1 MIASGNH
8 TLKMRSG
15 VEGSLTQLLLK
26 SIERIRFFD
35 FAALRATSLRIT
47 CGRKINCNLTFFIGK
62 GRTFYAL
69 VTDAYEAFEHFG
81 FFKFLASSEWNYTE
95 GSEQYGALPF
105 ITGTL
110 MTTLLALI
118 FCIPFSLPVA
128 LFVGEYFKGTKMAA
142 VLSTVTDLLAGI
154 PSIIYGLWGFY
165 TLRPIIMA
173 LNISPQGSGVLTAS
187 LVLAIMIIPY
197 AASLS
202 AEFIKMVPND
212 LKEGA
217 YSLGAT
223 RAEVIRKVVFPVAG
237 SGIFSS
243 YILAIGRA
251 LGETMTVTMLIGNT
265 NNIPESITSTGNSMA
280 SIIANQ
286 FGEADDL
293 RLSSLIAIGLIL
305 FLITA
310 IINMVGKIMIK
321 RARIV

>member
-1 MIASGNH
+1 MSDKIYKVLLYATALIVPIVCG
-8 TLKMRSG
+8 G
-15 VEGSLTQLLLK
+15 VV
-26 SIERIRFFD
+26 
-35 FAALRATSLRIT
+35 
-47 CGRKINCNLTFFIGK
+47 
-62 GRTFYAL
+62 YAL
-69 VTDAYEAFEHFG
+69 VTDAYAAFEHFG
-81 FFKFLASSEWNYTE
+81 FFSFLTSSEWSYTE
-95 GSEQYGALPF
+95 GAEQYGALPF

-110 MTTLLALI
+110 LTTLLALL

-128 LFVGEYFKGTKMAA
+128 LFVGEYFKGTRVAA
-142 VLSTVTDLLAGI
+142 MLSTVVDLLAGI

-165 TLRPIIMA
+165 TLRPLIMA
-173 LNISPQGSGVLTAS
+173 LHISPQGSGILTAS
-187 LVLAIMIIPY
+187 LVLAIMIVPY

-202 AEFIKMVPND
+202 AEFIKMVPGD

-265 NNIPESITSTGNSMA
+265 NNIPLSITATGNSMA
-280 SIIANQ
+280 SVIANQ
-286 FGEADDL
+286 FGEASDL
-293 RLSSLIAIGLIL
+293 RLSSLIAIGLVL

-310 IINMVGKIMIK
+310 VINMVGKLMIK
-321 RARIV
+321 RARLS

>member
-1 MIASGNH
+1 MNDKIY
-8 TLKMRSG
+8 KI
-15 VEGSLTQLLLK
+15 LL
-26 SIERIRFFD
+26 
-35 FAALRATSLRIT
+35 FAAALIMPIV
-47 CGRKINCNLTFFIGK
+47 CGGVV
-62 GRTFYAL
+62 YAL

-81 FFKFLASSEWNYTE
+81 FFKFLTSSEWSYTD
-95 GSEQYGALPF
+95 GAEQYGALPF

-110 MTTLLALI
+110 MTTLLALV

-128 LFVGEYFKGTKMAA
+128 LFVGEYFKGTRIAA
-142 VLSTVTDLLAGI
+142 ILSTVTDLLAGI

-165 TLRPIIMA
+165 TLRPLIMA
-173 LNISPQGSGVLTAS
+173 LNISPQGSGILTAS
-187 LVLAIMIIPY
+187 LVLAIMIVPY

-237 SGIFSS
+237 SGVFSS
-243 YILAIGRA
+243 YVLAIGRA

-265 NNIPESITSTGNSMA
+265 NNIPDSITSTGNSMA

-286 FGEADDL
+286 FGEASDL
-293 RLSSLIAIGLIL
+293 RFSSLIAIGLVL
-305 FLITA
+305 FFITA
-310 IINMVGKIMIK
+310 FINMIGKMMIK
-321 RARIV
+321 RTRIS

>member
-1 MIASGNH
+1 MSDK
-8 TLKMRSG
+8 LYK
-15 VEGSLTQLLLK
+15 VLLFL
-26 SIERIRFFD
+26 
-35 FAALRATSLRIT
+35 AALIMPVV
-47 CGRKINCNLTFFIGK
+47 CVGVI
-62 GRTFYAL
+62 YAL
-69 VTDAYEAFEHFG
+69 VTDAYDAFEHFG
-81 FFKFLASSEWNYTE
+81 FFRFLTSSEWDYTQGE
-95 GSEQYGALPF
+95 EQYGALPF

-110 MTTLLALI
+110 MTTLLALL

-128 LFVGEYFKGTKMAA
+128 LFVGEYFKGSRVAS
-142 VLSTVTDLLAGI
+142 VLSTITDLLAGI

-165 TLRPIIMA
+165 TVRPIIMA
-173 LNISPQGSGVLTAS
+173 LDISPQGSGILTAS
-187 LVLAIMIIPY
+187 LVLAIMIVPY

-202 AEFIKMVPND
+202 TEFIKMVPND

-223 RAEVIRKVVFPVAG
+223 RAEVVRKIIFPVAG

-243 YILAIGRA
+243 YMLAIGRA

-265 NNIPESITSTGNSMA
+265 NNIPDSITSTGNSMA

-310 IINMVGKIMIK
+310 IINMIGKIMIK
-321 RARIV
+321 RARIS

>member
-1 MIASGNH
+1 MNDKLYKA
-8 TLKMRSG
+8 
-15 VEGSLTQLLLK
+15 LLF
-26 SIERIRFFD
+26 I
-35 FAALRATSLRIT
+35 AALVVPIV
-47 CGRKINCNLTFFIGK
+47 CGGVI
-62 GRTFYAL
+62 YAL
-69 VTDAYEAFEHFG
+69 VTDAYEAFHHFG
-81 FFKFLASSEWNYTE
+81 FFNFLTSSEWDYTE
-95 GSEQYGALPF
+95 GHEQYGSLPF

-110 MTTLLALI
+110 MTTLLALL

-128 LFVGEYFKGTKMAA
+128 LFVGEYFKGTRVAA
-142 VLSTVTDLLAGI
+142 ILSTVTDLLAGI

-187 LVLAIMIIPY
+187 LVLAIMIVPY

-212 LKEGA
+212 LKESG

-223 RAEVIRKVVFPVAG
+223 RAEVVRRVVFPVAG

-243 YILAIGRA
+243 YVLAIGRA

-265 NNIPESITSTGNSMA
+265 NNIPDSITSTGNSMA

-286 FGEADDL
+286 FGEADGL

-305 FLITA
+305 FMITA
-310 IINMVGKIMIK
+310 IINMIGKMMIK
-321 RARIV
+321 RARIS

>member
-1 MIASGNH
+1 MSDKIFK
-8 TLKMRSG
+8 TILFLM
-15 VEGSLTQLLLK
+15 
-26 SIERIRFFD
+26 
-35 FAALRATSLRIT
+35 ALIIPLI
-47 CGRKINCNLTFFIGK
+47 CGGIV
-62 GRTFYAL
+62 YAL
-69 VTDAYEAFEHFG
+69 VTDAYQAFEHFG
-81 FFKFLASSEWNYTE
+81 FFKFLTSSEWSYTE
-95 GSEQYGALPF
+95 GNEQYGAMPF

-110 MTTLLALI
+110 MTTLLALL

-128 LFVGEYFKGTKMAA
+128 LFTGEYFKGTKIASI
-142 VLSTVTDLLAGI
+142 LSTIVDLLAGI
-154 PSIIYGLWGFY
+154 PSIIYGLWGFF

-173 LNISPQGSGVLTAS
+173 LNISPQGSSVLTAS
-187 LVLAIMIIPY
+187 LVLAIMIVPY

-212 LKEGA
+212 LKESA
-217 YSLGAT
+217 YSLGST
-223 RAEVIRKVVFPVAG
+223 RAEVVRKVIFPVAG

-265 NNIPESITSTGNSMA
+265 NAIPDSITSTGNSMA

-286 FGEADDL
+286 FGEADGL

-310 IINMVGKIMIK
+310 TINMIGKIMIK
-321 RARIV
+321 HSRI

>member
-1 MIASGNH
+1 MNDKVFKVILFIA
-8 TLKMRSG
+8 TLMMPVICGG
-15 VEGSLTQLLLK
+15 VIYSLT
-26 SIERIRFFD
+26 
-35 FAALRATSLRIT
+35 
-47 CGRKINCNLTFFIGK
+47 C
-62 GRTFYAL
+62 
-69 VTDAYEAFEHFG
+69 DAYDAFNHFG
-81 FFKFLASSEWNYTE
+81 FLNFLGSSNWDYTD
-95 GSEQYGALPF
+95 GNEQYGALPF

-110 MTTLLALI
+110 LTTLLALI
-118 FCIPFSLPVA
+118 FCIPFSLPVS
-128 LFVGEYFKGTKMAA
+128 LFVGEYFKGTRIAGI
-142 VLSTVTDLLAGI
+142 LSTVIDLLAGI

-165 TLRPIIMA
+165 MLRPIIMS
-173 LNISPQGSGVLTAS
+173 LNISPQGSGILTAS
-187 LVLAIMIIPY
+187 LVLSIMIIPY

-202 AEFIKMVPND
+202 AEFIKMVPSD

-223 RAEVIRKVVFPVAG
+223 RAEVIRHIIFPVAG

-265 NNIPESITSTGNSMA
+265 NQMPDSLTATGNTMA

-286 FGEADDL
+286 FGEADGL

-310 IINMVGKIMIK
+310 IINMAGKFLIK

>member
-1 MIASGNH
+1 MNDKIYKAILFV
-8 TLKMRSG
+8 T
-15 VEGSLTQLLLK
+15 
-26 SIERIRFFD
+26 
-35 FAALRATSLRIT
+35 ALIMTIV
-47 CGRKINCNLTFFIGK
+47 CGRIV
-62 GRTFYAL
+62 YAL
-69 VTDAYEAFEHFG
+69 VTDAYDAFEYFG
-81 FFKFLASSEWNYTE
+81 FFKFLTSSEWSYTE
-95 GSEQYGALPF
+95 GAEQYGALPF

-128 LFVGEYFKGTKMAA
+128 LFVGEYFKATKIAT
-142 VLSTVTDLLAGI
+142 VLSTLTDLLAGI
-154 PSIIYGLWGFY
+154 PSIISGLWGFY

-173 LNISPQGSGVLTAS
+173 LNISPQGSGILTAS
-187 LVLAIMIIPY
+187 LVLAIMIVPY
-197 AASLS
+197 AASRS
-202 AEFIKMVPND
+202 TEFIKMVPND

-223 RAEVIRKVVFPVAG
+223 RAEVIRKIIFPVAG

-265 NNIPESITSTGNSMA
+265 NNIPDSITSTGNSMA

-286 FGEADDL
+286 FGEADGL

-310 IINMVGKIMIK
+310 VINMIGKMIIK
-321 RARIV
+321 RARIS

>member
-1 MIASGNH
+1 MNDKIYKII
-8 TLKMRSG
+8 LF
-15 VEGSLTQLLLK
+15 V
-26 SIERIRFFD
+26 
-35 FAALRATSLRIT
+35 AALVIPIV
-47 CGRKINCNLTFFIGK
+47 CGGVV
-62 GRTFYAL
+62 YAL
-69 VTDAYEAFEHFG
+69 VTDAYEAFDHFG
-81 FFKFLASSEWNYTE
+81 FISFLTSSEWSYTDGDE
-95 GSEQYGALPF
+95 HYGALPF

-110 MTTLLALI
+110 MTTFLALL

-128 LFVGEYFKGTKMAA
+128 LFVGEYFKGTKVAA

-165 TLRPIIMA
+165 TLRPIIME
-173 LNISPQGSGVLTAS
+173 LDISPQGSGILTAS
-187 LVLAIMIIPY
+187 LVLAIMIVPY

-223 RAEVIRKVVFPVAG
+223 RAEVIRRVVFPVAG

-243 YILAIGRA
+243 FVLAVGRA

-265 NNIPESITSTGNSMA
+265 NTMPDSITSTGNSMA

-286 FGEADDL
+286 FGEASDL

-310 IINMVGKIMIK
+310 VINLVGKMMIK
-321 RARIV
+321 RARIS

>member
-1 MIASGNH
+1 MNDKIFKTILFLTALMIP
-8 TLKMRSG
+8 L
-15 VEGSLTQLLLK
+15 
-26 SIERIRFFD
+26 I
-35 FAALRATSLRIT
+35 
-47 CGRKINCNLTFFIGK
+47 CGGIV
-62 GRTFYAL
+62 YAL
-69 VTDAYEAFEHFG
+69 VTDAYQAFEHFG
-81 FFKFLASSEWNYTE
+81 FFKFLTSSEWSYTE
-95 GSEQYGALPF
+95 GNEQYGAMPF

-110 MTTLLALI
+110 MTTLLALL

-128 LFVGEYFKGTKMAA
+128 LFTGEYFKGTKIASI
-142 VLSTVTDLLAGI
+142 LSTIVDLLAGI
-154 PSIIYGLWGFY
+154 PSIIYGLWGFF

-173 LNISPQGSGVLTAS
+173 LNISPQGSSILTAS
-187 LVLAIMIIPY
+187 LVLAIMIVPY

-212 LKEGA
+212 LKESA
-217 YSLGAT
+217 YSLGST
-223 RAEVIRKVVFPVAG
+223 RAEVVRKVIFPVAG

-265 NNIPESITSTGNSMA
+265 NAIPDSITSTGNSMA

-286 FGEADDL
+286 FGEADGL

-310 IINMVGKIMIK
+310 TINMIGKIMIK
-321 RARIV
+321 HSRI

>member
-1 MIASGNH
+1 MNDK
-8 TLKMRSG
+8 LY
-15 VEGSLTQLLLK
+15 
-26 SIERIRFFD
+26 RIILFV
-35 FAALRATSLRIT
+35 AALIVPIV
-47 CGRKINCNLTFFIGK
+47 CGGVV
-62 GRTFYAL
+62 YAL
-69 VTDAYEAFEHFG
+69 VTDAYDAFEHFG
-81 FFKFLASSEWNYTE
+81 FLNFLTSSQWSYTAGNE
-95 GSEQYGALPF
+95 KYGALPF

-110 MTTLLALI
+110 MTALLALV

-128 LFVGEYFKGTKMAA
+128 LFVGEYFRGTKVAS

-154 PSIIYGLWGFY
+154 PSIIYGLWGFF
-165 TLRPIIMA
+165 TLRPILMA
-173 LNISPQGSGVLTAS
+173 LDISPQGSGVLTAS

-197 AASLS
+197 VASLS

-223 RAEVIRKVVFPVAG
+223 RAEVIRKIIFPVAG

-243 YILAIGRA
+243 YVLAIGRA

-265 NNIPESITSTGNSMA
+265 NNIPDSIQSTGNSMA

-293 RLSSLIAIGLIL
+293 RLSSLIAIGLVL

-310 IINMVGKIMIK
+310 LINMIGKMMIK

>member
-1 MIASGNH
+1 MNDRIYKI
-8 TLKMRSG
+8 TLY
-15 VEGSLTQLLLK
+15 
-26 SIERIRFFD
+26 I
-35 FAALRATSLRIT
+35 AALIIPTV
-47 CGRKINCNLTFFIGK
+47 CGGVV
-62 GRTFYAL
+62 YAL
-69 VTDAYEAFEHFG
+69 VTDAYDAFEYFG
-81 FFKFLASSEWNYTE
+81 FFRFLASSDWSYTE
-95 GSEQYGALPF
+95 GAEQYGALPF

-128 LFVGEYFKGTKMAA
+128 LFVGEYFKDSKVAA
-142 VLSTVTDLLAGI
+142 VLSSITDLLAGI

-165 TLRPIIMA
+165 TLRPVIMA
-173 LNISPQGSGVLTAS
+173 LEISQQGSGILTAS

-202 AEFIKMVPND
+202 AEFIKLVPND

-223 RAEVIRKVVFPVAG
+223 RADVIRKVVFPVAG

-265 NNIPESITSTGNSMA
+265 NNMPSSITSTGNSMA

-293 RLSSLIAIGLIL
+293 RFSSLIAIGLIL
-305 FLITA
+305 FMITA
-310 IINMVGKIMIK
+310 AINIAGKIMIK
-321 RARIV
+321 QARIS

>member
-1 MIASGNH
+1 MNDRIYKI
-8 TLKMRSG
+8 TLY
-15 VEGSLTQLLLK
+15 
-26 SIERIRFFD
+26 I
-35 FAALRATSLRIT
+35 AALIIPTV
-47 CGRKINCNLTFFIGK
+47 CGGVV
-62 GRTFYAL
+62 YAL
-69 VTDAYEAFEHFG
+69 VTDAYDAFEYFG
-81 FFKFLASSEWNYTE
+81 FFRFLASSDWSYTE
-95 GSEQYGALPF
+95 GAEQYGALPF

-128 LFVGEYFKGTKMAA
+128 LFVGEYFKDSKVAA
-142 VLSTVTDLLAGI
+142 VLSSITDLLAGI

-165 TLRPIIMA
+165 TLRPVIMA
-173 LNISPQGSGVLTAS
+173 LEISQQGSGILTAS

-223 RAEVIRKVVFPVAG
+223 RADVIRKVVFPVAG

-265 NNIPESITSTGNSMA
+265 NNMPSSITSTGNSMA

-293 RLSSLIAIGLIL
+293 RFSSLIAIGLIL
-305 FLITA
+305 FMITA
-310 IINMVGKIMIK
+310 AINIAGKIMIK
-321 RARIV
+321 QARIS

>member
-1 MIASGNH
+1 MNDKIYNS
-8 TLKMRSG
+8 
-15 VEGSLTQLLLK
+15 LLLV
-26 SIERIRFFD
+26 
-35 FAALRATSLRIT
+35 AALVVPIV
-47 CGRKINCNLTFFIGK
+47 CGGII
-62 GRTFYAL
+62 YAL
-69 VTDAYEAFEHFG
+69 VTDATEAFNHFG
-81 FFKFLASSEWNYTE
+81 FLNFLTSSEWSYTE
-95 GSEQYGALPF
+95 GAERYGALPF
-105 ITGTL
+105 IAGTL
-110 MTTLLALI
+110 LTTLLALI

-128 LFVGEYFKGTKMAA
+128 LFVGEYFRGTKVAA

-165 TLRPIIMA
+165 TLRPVIMA
-173 LNISPQGSGVLTAS
+173 LDISPQGSGILTAS

-223 RAEVIRKVVFPVAG
+223 RAEVIRRVIFPFAG
-237 SGIFSS
+237 SGVFSA

-265 NNIPESITSTGNSMA
+265 NNIPGSLTSTGNSMA

-286 FGEADDL
+286 FGEADGL
-293 RLSSLIAIGLIL
+293 RLSSLIAIGLLL

-310 IINMVGKIMIK
+310 LINMVGKIMIK
-321 RARIV
+321 RARIA

>member
-1 MIASGNH
+1 MNDKIYN
-8 TLKMRSG
+8 
-15 VEGSLTQLLLK
+15 SLLWV
-26 SIERIRFFD
+26 
-35 FAALRATSLRIT
+35 AALVVPLV
-47 CGRKINCNLTFFIGK
+47 CGGIV
-62 GRTFYAL
+62 YAL
-69 VTDAYEAFEHFG
+69 VTDATEAFNHFG
-81 FFKFLASSEWNYTE
+81 FLNFLTSSEWSYTE
-95 GSEQYGALPF
+95 GSETYGALPF
-105 ITGTL
+105 VVGTL
-110 MTTLLALI
+110 LTTLLALL

-128 LFVGEYFKGTKMAA
+128 LFVGEYFRGTKLAA

-165 TLRPIIMA
+165 TLRPVIMA
-173 LNISPQGSGVLTAS
+173 LDISPQGSGVLTAS

-223 RAEVIRKVVFPVAG
+223 RAEVIRHIVFPFAG
-237 SGIFSS
+237 SGIFSA

-265 NNIPESITSTGNSMA
+265 NNIPGSLTATGNSMA

-286 FGEADDL
+286 FGEADGL
-293 RLSSLIAIGLIL
+293 RLSSLIAIGVLL
-305 FLITA
+305 FLLTA
-310 IINMVGKIMIK
+310 FINMVGKIMIK
-321 RARIV
+321 RARIS

>member
-1 MIASGNH
+1 MPIVCG
-8 TLKMRSG
+8 G
-15 VEGSLTQLLLK
+15 VV
-26 SIERIRFFD
+26 
-35 FAALRATSLRIT
+35 
-47 CGRKINCNLTFFIGK
+47 
-62 GRTFYAL
+62 YAL

-81 FFKFLASSEWNYTE
+81 FFKFLTSTEWSYTE
-95 GSEQYGALPF
+95 GAEQYGALPF
-105 ITGTL
+105 ITGTM

-128 LFVGEYFKGTKMAA
+128 LFVGEYFKGTRIAA
-142 VLSTVTDLLAGI
+142 ILGTVTDLLAGI

-165 TLRPIIMA
+165 TLRPLIMA

-187 LVLAIMIIPY
+187 LVLAIMIVPY

-202 AEFIKMVPND
+202 AEFIKMVPNE

-265 NNIPESITSTGNSMA
+265 NNIPNSITSTGNSMA

-310 IINMVGKIMIK
+310 FINLIGKIMIK
-321 RARIV
+321 RARIS

>member
-1 MIASGNH
+1 MNDKLYKI
-8 TLKMRSG
+8 
-15 VEGSLTQLLLK
+15 LL
-26 SIERIRFFD
+26 
-35 FAALRATSLRIT
+35 FAATLIMPIV
-47 CGRKINCNLTFFIGK
+47 CGGVV
-62 GRTFYAL
+62 YAL
-69 VTDAYEAFEHFG
+69 ITDAYEAFEHFG
-81 FFKFLASSEWNYTE
+81 FFKFLTSSEWSYTE
-95 GSEQYGALPF
+95 GAEQYGALPF

-110 MTTLLALI
+110 MTTLVALI
-118 FCIPFSLPVA
+118 FCIPLSLPVA
-128 LFVGEYFKGTKMAA
+128 LFIGEYFKGTKIAS
-142 VLSTVTDLLAGI
+142 VLSNVIDLLAGI

-165 TLRPIIMA
+165 TLRPLIMS
-173 LNISPQGSGVLTAS
+173 LNISPQGSGILTAS
-187 LVLAIMIIPY
+187 LVLAIMIVPY

-223 RAEVIRKVVFPVAG
+223 RAEVIRKVIFPVAG

-251 LGETMTVTMLIGNT
+251 LGETMTITMLIGNT
-265 NNIPESITSTGNSMA
+265 NNIPDSITSTGNSMA

-286 FGEADDL
+286 FGEASDL

-310 IINMVGKIMIK
+310 FINLIGKIMIK

>member
-1 MIASGNH
+1 M
-8 TLKMRSG
+8 TDKLY
-15 VEGSLTQLLLK
+15 
-26 SIERIRFFD
+26 RIIL
-35 FAALRATSLRIT
+35 FAAALIMPIV
-47 CGRKINCNLTFFIGK
+47 CGGVV
-62 GRTFYAL
+62 YAL
-69 VTDAYEAFEHFG
+69 VTDAYDAFEHFG
-81 FFKFLASSEWNYTE
+81 FLKFLASSDWSYTE
-95 GSEQYGALPF
+95 GNEQYGALPF

-118 FCIPFSLPVA
+118 FCVPFSLPVA
-128 LFVGEYFKGTKMAA
+128 LFVGEYFKETKVAA

-165 TLRPIIMA
+165 TLRPIIME
-173 LNISPQGSGVLTAS
+173 LGISQQGSGILTAS

-223 RAEVIRKVVFPVAG
+223 RAEVVRKVIFPVAG

-243 YILAIGRA
+243 YVLAIGRA

-265 NNIPESITSTGNSMA
+265 NNIPDSITSTGNSMA

-293 RLSSLIAIGLIL
+293 RLSSLIAIGLVL

-310 IINMVGKIMIK
+310 LINMIGKIMIK
-321 RARIV
+321 RARIA

>member
-1 MIASGNH
+1 MNDK
-8 TLKMRSG
+8 LY
-15 VEGSLTQLLLK
+15 
-26 SIERIRFFD
+26 
-35 FAALRATSLRIT
+35 RIT
-47 CGRKINCNLTFFIGK
+47 LFVSALIMPIVCGGVV
-62 GRTFYAL
+62 YAL
-69 VTDAYEAFEHFG
+69 VTDAHDAFEHFG
-81 FFKFLASSEWNYTE
+81 FLNFLTSSEWSYTE
-95 GSEQYGALPF
+95 GNEQYGALPF

-128 LFVGEYFKGTKMAA
+128 LFAGEYFRGTKIAS

-165 TLRPIIMA
+165 TLRPVIMA
-173 LNISPQGSGVLTAS
+173 LGISPQGSGILTAS
-187 LVLAIMIIPY
+187 LVLAIMIVPY

-202 AEFIKMVPND
+202 SEFIKMVPNE

-223 RAEVIRKVVFPVAG
+223 RAEVVRKVIFPMAG
-237 SGIFSS
+237 SGVFSS
-243 YILAIGRA
+243 YVLAIGRA

-265 NNIPESITSTGNSMA
+265 NNIPSSITSTGNSMA

-286 FGEADDL
+286 FGEADSL

-310 IINMVGKIMIK
+310 LINMIGKVMIK

>member
-1 MIASGNH
+1 M
-8 TLKMRSG
+8 TDKLY
-15 VEGSLTQLLLK
+15 
-26 SIERIRFFD
+26 RIIL
-35 FAALRATSLRIT
+35 FAAALIIPIV
-47 CGRKINCNLTFFIGK
+47 CGGVV
-62 GRTFYAL
+62 YAL
-69 VTDAYEAFEHFG
+69 VTDAYDAFEHFG
-81 FFKFLASSEWNYTE
+81 FLKFLTSSDWSYTE
-95 GSEQYGALPF
+95 GNEQYGALPF

-128 LFVGEYFKGTKMAA
+128 LFVGEYFKGTKVAA

-165 TLRPIIMA
+165 TLRPIIME
-173 LNISPQGSGVLTAS
+173 LGISQQGSGILTAS

-223 RAEVIRKVVFPVAG
+223 RAEVVRKVIFPVAG
-237 SGIFSS
+237 SGVFSS
-243 YILAIGRA
+243 YVLAIGRA

-265 NNIPESITSTGNSMA
+265 NNIPDSITSTGNSMA

-293 RLSSLIAIGLIL
+293 RLSSLIAIGLVL

-310 IINMVGKIMIK
+310 LINMIGKIMIK
-321 RARIV
+321 RARIA

>member
-1 MIASGNH
+1 MSDKIYRVILFASALVVPIVCG
-8 TLKMRSG
+8 G
-15 VEGSLTQLLLK
+15 V
-26 SIERIRFFD
+26 I
-35 FAALRATSLRIT
+35 
-47 CGRKINCNLTFFIGK
+47 
-62 GRTFYAL
+62 YAL

-81 FFKFLASSEWNYTE
+81 FFRFLTSSEWSYTE
-95 GSEQYGALPF
+95 GAEQYGALPF

-110 MTTLLALI
+110 MTTMLALV

-128 LFVGEYFKGTKMAA
+128 LFVGEYFKGTKVAA
-142 VLSTVTDLLAGI
+142 VLSMIVDLLAGI

-165 TLRPIIMA
+165 SLRPLIMA

-202 AEFIKMVPND
+202 AEFIKMVPSD

-223 RAEVIRKVVFPVAG
+223 RFEVIRNVVFPVAG

-243 YILAIGRA
+243 YVLAIGRA

-265 NNIPESITSTGNSMA
+265 NNIPNSITSTGNSMA

-286 FGEADDL
+286 FGEADGL

-305 FLITA
+305 FLMTA
-310 IINMVGKIMIK
+310 VINMMGKIMIK

>member
-1 MIASGNH
+1 MLFI
-8 TLKMRSG
+8 
-15 VEGSLTQLLLK
+15 
-26 SIERIRFFD
+26 
-35 FAALRATSLRIT
+35 AALIMPLV
-47 CGRKINCNLTFFIGK
+47 CGGVV
-62 GRTFYAL
+62 YAL
-69 VTDAYEAFEHFG
+69 VTDAYDAFEYFG
-81 FFKFLASSEWNYTE
+81 FFRFLVSSEWSYAE
-95 GSEQYGALPF
+95 SAEQYGALPF

-110 MTTLLALI
+110 MTTALALL

-128 LFVGEYFKGTKMAA
+128 LFVGEYFKGTRIAA
-142 VLSTVTDLLAGI
+142 VLSTMIDLLAGI
-154 PSIIYGLWGFY
+154 PSIIYGLWGFF
-165 TLRPIIMA
+165 TLRPVIMTIG
-173 LNISPQGSGVLTAS
+173 ISPQGSGVLTAS
-187 LVLAIMIIPY
+187 LVLAVMIIPY

-202 AEFIKMVPND
+202 AEFIKMVPDD

-223 RAEVIRKVVFPVAG
+223 HAEVVRKVIFPVSG

-265 NNIPESITSTGNSMA
+265 NNIPDSITSTGNSMA

-310 IINMVGKIMIK
+310 IINMIGKIMIK
-321 RARIV
+321 RARIS